1 MTKDLIKIFLIWANQ
16 DSSGLRLTYSL
27 AIFSIFIFLIYRI
40 FYYLFFKEKCKV
52 IKIFLY
58 IIKIFLFFFC
68 FKTDSVCESDEDND
82 FTWFEIFSWLFVGA
96 GIFISAS
103 CTIDEIIYNHTFDIT
118 EVFNDEIADGFY
130 TNSRGLRHYYWR
142 GTNLTVSN
150 NNWVNLTPWQQSYF
164 RSINLHHCQVMHQKA
179 EAAQRLQNFKV
190 ETNLLWDL
198 NISEPVIQ
206 NANKNML
213 AYQNLEYLI
222 EKNRIERQRQWIYN
236 HVLTNCNKNRIM
248 YNNIGHDYYQKEYS
262 KKMCENCIENSF
274 KTYKLHNSLKF
285 KLK

>member
-1 MTKDLIKIFLIWANQ
+1 MIKDLIKIFLIWANQ
-16 DSSGLRLTYSL
+16 DNTGSRLTYSL

-40 FYYLFFKEKCKV
+40 LYYLFFKEKCKV

-58 IIKIFLFFFC
+58 IIKFFFFVFC
-68 FKTDSVCESDEDND
+68 FKTDSVCESDENND

-118 EVFNDEIADGFY
+118 EVFNDEIQNGFY
-130 TNSRGLRHYYWR
+130 TNYRGLRHYYWR
-142 GTNLTVSN
+142 GTNLTISN

-164 RSINLHHCQVMHQKA
+164 RSINLHHSQVMHQKA
-179 EAAQRLQNFKV
+179 EAAIRLQNFKV
-190 ETNLLWDL
+190 ETNLLWDF
-198 NISEPVIQ
+198 NINEHVIE

-213 AYQNLEYLI
+213 AYQNLEYLV

-236 HVLTNCNKNRIM
+236 YVLTNCNKNRIM
-248 YNNIGHDYYQKEYS
+248 YNNLGYDYYQKEYS
-262 KKMCENCIENSF
+262 KKLCENCIDNSF
-274 KTYKLHNSLKF
+274 KTYNLHNSLKF
-285 KLK
+285 KLE